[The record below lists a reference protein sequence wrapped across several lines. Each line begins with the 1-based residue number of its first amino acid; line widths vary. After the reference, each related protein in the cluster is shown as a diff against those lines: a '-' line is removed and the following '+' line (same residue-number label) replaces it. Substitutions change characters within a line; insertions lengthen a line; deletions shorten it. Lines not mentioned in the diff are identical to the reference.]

1 MDRCLG
7 LVEDLAFATM
17 LENDNI
23 LESQLCVL
31 NIDEEI
37 EGVIN
42 KLRSLDDYKTVF
54 ASLKL
59 SVVIDK
65 KVPRAIVAD
74 TALLRVLHN
83 LISNAIRF
91 TTETNG
97 EVDVT
102 LKFSAETAQFPVG
115 DTSQRDLPL
124 KINST
129 NKSPGMAMD
138 ADYEL
143 VGLLSFAIRNS
154 VGRVMDIVAVNK
166 AFQHYYEAETD
177 SSVSSLEGTLTN
189 SLRATQGM
197 GLGLYVSYNIVEI
210 MGGRLEYA
218 ATEEDSTFWFTVP
231 VKYKAPFYPTT
242 TVTKASLGSMHYRSS
257 SQDSIGSTLSDPAAS
272 NGSSDGR
279 NRKGHL
285 FHYREV
291 EKWTSV
297 TDSSAA
303 AQHVLLNV
311 GESSISSTTSSRYSE
326 PSPLLAKKRRIL
338 VVDDSPICQK
348 VMTRIL
354 RANYYDSDVASNGQV
369 LNLLKK
375 MILKPILLT
384 AIFLQEAVGILSTIP
399 CIYDLVLMD
408 LRMPIMDGITATRSA
423 APLIIIYSFIHHC

>member
-37 EGVIN
+37 DGVIN
-42 KLRSLDDYKTVF
+42 KLRSLDDYKTAF
-54 ASLKL
+54 ATLKL

-65 KVPRAIVAD
+65 KVPRTIVAD

-91 TTETNG
+91 TAETNG
-97 EVDVT
+97 EVDIT
-102 LKFSAETAQFPVG
+102 LKFSAESAHFPVG

-124 KINST
+124 KINNT
-129 NKSPGMAMD
+129 NKSQGMAMD
-138 ADYEL
+138 ADFEL
-143 VGLLSFAIRNS
+143 VGLLSFTIRNS
-154 VGRVMDIVAVNK
+154 VARVMDIVAVNK

-189 SLRATQGM
+189 ALTATTQGM

-210 MGGRLEYA
+210 MGGRLECA

-231 VKYKAPFYPTT
+231 VKYQAPFYPT
-242 TVTKASLGSMHYRSS
+242 ASISKSSVGSMHERST
-257 SQDSIGSTLSDPAAS
+257 SQEPIATGIVEPTHS
-272 NGSSDGR
+272 NGNGDSR

-297 TDSSAA
+297 TDCSAA
-303 AQHVLLNV
+303 AQHVLLNG
-311 GESSISSTTSSRYSE
+311 GESSISSTSSRYSE

-348 VMTRIL
+348 VMTRII

-369 LNLLKK
+369 C
-375 MILKPILLT
+375 
-384 AIFLQEAVGILSTIP
+384 V
-399 CIYDLVLMD
+399 
-408 LRMPIMDGITATRSA
+408 
-423 APLIIIYSFIHHC
+423 IIRI

>member
-37 EGVIN
+37 DGVIS

-54 ASLKL
+54 ATLKL

-65 KVPRAIVAD
+65 KVPRTIVAD

-91 TTETNG
+91 TTENHG
-97 EVDVT
+97 EVDIT
-102 LKFSAETAQFPVG
+102 LKFSAEAAQFPVG
-115 DTSQRDLPL
+115 DSASQRDLPL
-124 KINST
+124 KINNT

-138 ADYEL
+138 ADFEL

-154 VGRVMDIVAVNK
+154 VGRAMDIVAVNK

-177 SSVSSLEGTLTN
+177 SSVSSLEGSLTN

-210 MGGRLEYA
+210 MGGRLECA
-218 ATEEDSTFWFTVP
+218 ATEEDSSFWFTVP
-231 VKYKAPFYPTT
+231 VKYQAPFYPTAA
-242 TVTKASLGSMHYRSS
+242 VTKASTGSMHYRSS
-257 SQDSIGSTLSDPAAS
+257 SHDLIGTDSALSNPAAS

-303 AQHVLLNV
+303 AQHVLLNA
-311 GESSISSTTSSRYSE
+311 GESSISSTTSSRCSE

-348 VMTRIL
+348 VMTRML

-369 LNLLKK
+369 LHFSAPSTENELTNSSYHWRYYHRKPSAFCLPFLVY
-375 MILKPILLT
+375 MI
-384 AIFLQEAVGILSTIP
+384 
-399 CIYDLVLMD
+399 
-408 LRMPIMDGITATRSA
+408 
-423 APLIIIYSFIHHC
+423 SF